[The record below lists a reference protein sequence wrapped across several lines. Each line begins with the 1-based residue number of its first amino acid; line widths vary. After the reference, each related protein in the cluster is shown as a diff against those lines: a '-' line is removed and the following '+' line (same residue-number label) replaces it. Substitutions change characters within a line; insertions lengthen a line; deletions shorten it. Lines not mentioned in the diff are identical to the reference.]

1 MRPRLPLFALLL
13 AGFLLVPALPSR
25 ALSDIEGRV
34 SYVGVNGHIPSTQ
47 DFERMREAGI
57 YWVRVDFTWDVVEPS
72 PGQYRWAILDRVVSD
87 AERNGIN
94 LLAILGYTPKWATAG
109 SDRYSPPRDTQEWK
123 TFVATIVGRYR
134 GRIRHWSLWNEPN
147 SDTFF
152 HGTVEHFIREVFI
165 PGANAAKTANPD
177 CRIVGPDL
185 AHLSGSDWDKWLDRI
200 CAEAGPHIDV
210 VSHHVYKE
218 KPKDVLR
225 ELDGRK
231 KFFEGPTVKEI
242 LKKHRMLSKPF
253 WLTET
258 GWRTTEVGE
267 DRQAGNLISL
277 LKNTSKKAWIYKVFI
292 FEWRDS
298 PQLPGYG
305 LLRGDDSPK
314 ASYTAVKGYAAYLRA
329 RRRNARTG

>member
-1 MRPRLPLFALLL
+1 MRVRLL
-13 AGFLLVPALPSR
+13 GGSLLVAFLALGCPHPA
-25 ALSDIEGRV
+25 AAHSDLEGRT
-34 SYVGVNGHIPSTQ
+34 SYVGVNGHIPSTG
-47 DFERMREAGI
+47 DFERLREAGI
-57 YWVRVDFTWDVVEPS
+57 SWVRVDFTWDVVEPK
-72 PGQYRWAILDRVVSD
+72 PGQYRWALLDRVVSD
-87 AERNGIN
+87 AERNGVN
-94 LLAILGYTPKWATAG
+94 VLAILGYTPKWASTG
-109 SDRYSPPRDTQEWK
+109 PDRYSPPRDTQEWK
-123 TFVATIVGRYR
+123 TFVGTIVGRYR

-152 HGTVEHFIREVFI
+152 HGTVDHFIREILI
-165 PGANAAKTANPD
+165 PGANAAKAANPD

-200 CAEAGPHIDV
+200 CAEAGGHIDV
-210 VSHHVYKE
+210 VSHHVYKD

-225 ELDGRK
+225 ELDGHK

-242 LKKHRMLSKPF
+242 LKKNRMLSKPF

-267 DRQAGNLISL
+267 DGQAGHLISL
-277 LKNTSKKAWIYKVFI
+277 LKGTSRKAWIYKVFI

-314 ASYTAVKGYAAYLRA
+314 PSFTAVKGYAAYLRA
-329 RRRNARTG
+329 RKRN